1 MFITKTT
8 QTLQPYNKKTEIHN
22 ILLSKFLRLN
32 NKIITDLINSMING
46 EKVVVFIKYL
56 KIKLKNYSIDTK
68 KPHKKCSHNL
78 FL

>member
-56 KIKLKNYSIDTK
+56 KKYLTINKIKKLFHR
-68 KPHKKCSHNL
+68 HKKTS
-78 FL
+78 